1 MPDLSAKMPKGVSTT
16 GIQLAQLATFLFSRR
31 EAILTNWR
39 TTCENDVNLTIIAG
53 LTREEFTDQVPML
66 LTVFEKRIRQE
77 SDGVLPHQIAREHGR
92 HRWHKGY
99 ALHELLLELSHLH
112 ETLLGELRMFWGQY
126 AETGL
131 DVLLMAHRLIGTLI
145 HEAIGGSITQYDEF
159 QKAEATE
166 RALNLQRALDDV
178 NELVRQR
185 GAMLRVASHDLR
197 SSFSV
202 IQGAASLLDMPDNTA
217 QERTEM
223 LQILNRNFPRLATML
238 TELMD
243 LARLEAGQERM
254 QVNPFDAAD
263 LLRSLIDSTQPLAL
277 ERSIF
282 LTGDGPAA
290 LLVLGDATKV
300 FRIAQNLLTNAL
312 KNTTDGQVSV
322 SWSRENQ
329 FRWILS
335 IQDTGSGLSS
345 AAANWLSEQL
355 RPVAESAAVF
365 DENLPSHHAVQVS
378 TDKTVQPDGEGIGLY
393 IVKRLCEL
401 LNASLDVESH
411 AGAGTLIRIRFPIQ
425 YAG

>member
-1 MPDLSAKMPKGVSTT
+1 
-16 GIQLAQLATFLFSRR
+16 
-31 EAILTNWR
+31 
-39 TTCENDVNLTIIAG
+39 
-53 LTREEFTDQVPML
+53 ML
-66 LTVFEKRIRQE
+66 LTVFEKRLRQE
-77 SDGVLPHQIAREHGR
+77 VDGMLPHQIARDHGR

-99 ALHELLLELSHLH
+99 ALHELLLELAHLY
-112 ETLLGELRMFWGQY
+112 ETLLGELRLFWGQY
-126 AETGL
+126 TETSI
-131 DVLLMAHRLIGTLI
+131 DVLLTAHRLIGTLI
-145 HEAIGGSITQYDEF
+145 HEAIGGSIAQYDEF

-197 SSFSV
+197 SSFCV
-202 IQGAASLLDMPDNTA
+202 IQGASSLLDMPDNTE
-217 QERTEM
+217 QERMEM

-243 LARLEAGQERM
+243 LARLEAGHEHM
-254 QVNPFDAAD
+254 QVKPFDAAD
-263 LLRSLIDSTQPLAL
+263 LLRSLIDSAQPLAQ

-282 LTGDGPAA
+282 LMGDGPA
-290 LLVLGDATKV
+290 VLPVMGDAAKV

-312 KNTTDGQVSV
+312 KNTVDGQVSV

-335 IQDTGSGLSS
+335 IQDTGTGLSS
-345 AAANWLSEQL
+345 SSANWLLEQL

-365 DENLPSHHAVQVS
+365 DENLPPHPAVQIS
-378 TDKTVQPDGEGIGLY
+378 TDKTVQPEGEGIGLY

-401 LNASLDVESH
+401 LNASLDAESH
-411 AGAGTLIRIRFPIQ
+411 AGVGTLIRVRFPIQ